1 MSTIFT
7 AVIIVAAIGLIAGL
21 GLAIASKVMA
31 VPVDEKA
38 AAIRECLP
46 GANCGACG
54 FSGCDGYAAALSSG
68 ETEDT
73 ALCSPGG
80 NEAAK
85 GIAAVLGV
93 EAGNVKPKVA
103 VVLCQGNNQNVGTKL
118 DYSGVES
125 CKMAAQL
132 FGGPKNCIYG
142 CLGFGDCV
150 KKCPYE
156 AIFICDGVARI
167 NPDRCRACKMC
178 INTCPRNLIELL
190 PLETAQAG
198 VFCKNRDKGAKTR
211 KQCAVGCIGCMKCA
225 KVCENGAITVEN
237 NVAHVDYEKCIGC
250 GKCAEA
256 CPVKAVNLVKITKHD
271 IFKTV

>member
-1 MSTIFT
+1 MSTIIT